1 LAFQSLEPLASGRC
15 ACQCTGCRRQVVERR
30 AREREDL
37 EEVQPVPVARDVAQ
51 AGRPGDRVVV
61 QRNIE
66 AAENH
71 EDVGT
76 ADRVAVHA
84 TTRREVRRLFEVDRN
99 LQRSQQRK
107 RQARRRERL
116 QLEGRQH
123 DGGVERVASN
133 VDDEVVVS
141 KGLGAADLS
150 GANIATP
157 LLFKIFNT
165 IDYNDDGGWFSQPGD
180 CDIRKVCS
188 ETGLL
193 PGDHCPN
200 QVMDYFIPLV
210 SSTMPCNNRQEI
222 MVSQDEKISYC
233 RSCAPEA
240 GYKKKWYRII
250 EPEMQ
255 AYFSEN
261 GTAYEK
267 VPAHN
272 PNCELIF
279 KGSGPSI
286 TSPANGTEYLISKKS
301 PEPLQLT
308 CKTANDVSKVYWY
321 INDKFYKA
329 AGAGEK
335 QFFIPEEGN
344 VKISCT
350 DDKGRNRNILIK
362 VRYVKI

>member
-1 LAFQSLEPLASGRC
+1 
-15 ACQCTGCRRQVVERR
+15 
-30 AREREDL
+30 
-37 EEVQPVPVARDVAQ
+37 
-51 AGRPGDRVVV
+51 
-61 QRNIE
+61 
-66 AAENH
+66 
-71 EDVGT
+71 
-76 ADRVAVHA
+76 
-84 TTRREVRRLFEVDRN
+84 
-99 LQRSQQRK
+99 
-107 RQARRRERL
+107 
-116 QLEGRQH
+116 
-123 DGGVERVASN
+123 
-133 VDDEVVVS
+133 
-141 KGLGAADLS
+141 
-150 GANIATP
+150 
-157 LLFKIFNT
+157 
-165 IDYNDDGGWFSQPGD
+165 
-180 CDIRKVCS
+180 
-188 ETGLL
+188 
-193 PGDHCPN
+193 
-200 QVMDYFIPLV
+200 
-210 SSTMPCNNRQEI
+210 